1 MVTVIKKGRP
11 IREMIQK
18 LNELVSKKNRGLQ
31 STKYSGKIKSQIDPL
46 DYQKD
51 LRNEWK

>member
-31 STKYSGKIKSQIDPL
+31 SAKYSGKIKVQVDPL
-46 DYQKD
+46 EYQKN
-51 LRNEWK
+51 LRNEWE

>member
-11 IREMIQK
+11 IREIIQK

-31 STKYSGKIKSQIDPL
+31 SKKYSGKVKSEIDPL
-46 DYQKD
+46 GYQRD
-51 LRNEWK
+51 LRNEW